1 MRSWEAVALGAVWAV
16 ILVVIGL
23 RIGLWARASST
34 SPIYRLLRA
43 RAALMWGERTDRFMA
58 VSGVMM
64 AVWGLA
70 GLIGIW

>member
-1 MRSWEAVALGAVWAV
+1 MGAVWAV

-43 RAALMWGERTDRFMA
+43 RAALMWGERTDLFMA
-58 VSGVMM
+58 VSGAMM

>member
-1 MRSWEAVALGAVWAV
+1 MDAFWAV
-16 ILVVIGL
+16 ILVVIGV
-23 RIGLWARASST
+23 RIALWARASST

-43 RAALMWGERTDRFMA
+43 RAALMWGERADRFMA

-64 AVWGLA
+64 AAWGLA

>member
-1 MRSWEAVALGAVWAV
+1 MGAVWAV

-34 SPIYRLLRA
+34 SPVYRLLRA
-43 RAALMWGERTDRFMA
+43 RAALMWGERADRFMA

-64 AVWGLA
+64 AAWGLA

>member
-1 MRSWEAVALGAVWAV
+1 
-16 ILVVIGL
+16 
-23 RIGLWARASST
+23 
-34 SPIYRLLRA
+34 
-43 RAALMWGERTDRFMA
+43 MWGERTDRFMA

>member
-1 MRSWEAVALGAVWAV
+1 MSAVLSV

-23 RIGLWARASST
+23 RIGLWARASSP

-43 RAALMWGERTDRFMA
+43 RTALLWGERADRFLA
-58 VSGVMM
+58 VSGLMI
-64 AVWGLA
+64 AAWGLA